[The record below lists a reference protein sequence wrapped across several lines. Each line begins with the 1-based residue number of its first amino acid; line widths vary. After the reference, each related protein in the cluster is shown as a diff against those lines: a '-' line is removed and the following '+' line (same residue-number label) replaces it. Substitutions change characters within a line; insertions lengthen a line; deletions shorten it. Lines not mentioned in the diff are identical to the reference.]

1 MSPDMLTLVAAVLA
15 YDLAYDSA
23 LDICEA
29 LDGCELL
36 SSGLRSRNV
45 RSETKEEKD
54 MFSGTIS
61 SGRVY
66 RVFVFAS
73 YIKKVTQR
81 TVGSCIQRIAEDSR
95 TEVTIWV
102 SSGGS

>member
-23 LDICEA
+23 LDTWDV
-29 LDGCELL
+29 LDGWELL

-54 MFSGTIS
+54 IF
-61 SGRVY
+61 
-66 RVFVFAS
+66 
-73 YIKKVTQR
+73 
-81 TVGSCIQRIAEDSR
+81 
-95 TEVTIWV
+95 
-102 SSGGS
+102 